1 MNHVDNLEG
10 SCREHDIFIVMS
22 LTVWNL
28 ICSASEMVEYVDLAV
43 IDLSIIQL
51 LPVNMG
57 VCPDCNL

>member
-1 MNHVDNLEG
+1 MNHVDNLGG
-10 SCREHDIFIVMS
+10 SCREQDIFIVMS